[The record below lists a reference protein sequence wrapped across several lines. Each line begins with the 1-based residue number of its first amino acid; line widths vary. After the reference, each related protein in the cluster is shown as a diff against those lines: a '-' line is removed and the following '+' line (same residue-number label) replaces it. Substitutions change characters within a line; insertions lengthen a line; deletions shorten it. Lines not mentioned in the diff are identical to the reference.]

1 MDDQTLHHFM
11 EDLSPIVIGVVLII
25 AAAWIINVVVKAFKE
40 KSIVKTKAELYSR
53 LLDKFGAAEGFVEY
67 LESETGRQFVE
78 EVTIQGAAPTNKILN
93 SIRIGIVLIMGG
105 IGALALGNI
114 FDNTLG
120 GDLYIV
126 LAIGGTIVLMLGIGF
141 LLSTFITY
149 RLSKAWGLLDAE
161 TKSEAKSKSAKQSTK
176 PESAGL

>member
-1 MDDQTLHHFM
+1 M

-53 LLDKFGAAEGFVEY
+53 LLDKFGSAEGFVEY

-78 EVTIQGAAPTNKILN
+78 EVTIQGTAPTNKILN
-93 SIRIGIVLIMGG
+93 SIRIGVVLVMAG

-126 LAIGGTIVLMLGIGF
+126 LVIGGTIVLMLGGGF
-141 LLSTFITY
+141 LLSTFLTY

-161 TKSEAKSKSAKQSTK
+161 TKPEAKPKEAKPSADSKST
-176 PESAGL
+176 EL